1 MSERT
6 NRIAWTRLDLP
17 EPFAPTANESTD
29 EQTAEWGSSQRRG
42 RTPRRRGK
50 GRDLNEILKRRASGK
65 RRERGGERS
74 GAHSAARRTDAI
86 KMGLEVHRGLLAVG
100 LEALDDHLFDVHG
113 ASAVRGRGAKKH
125 APSVPLRVYGRSP
138 DRGTAE
144 LLGARVRDFREDRR
158 ETRAVHWRS
167 ARRSRALRSDTPRR
181 ESAQEVRKINP

>member
-1 MSERT
+1 
-6 NRIAWTRLDLP
+6 
-17 EPFAPTANESTD
+17 
-29 EQTAEWGSSQRRG
+29 
-42 RTPRRRGK
+42 
-50 GRDLNEILKRRASGK
+50 
-65 RRERGGERS
+65 
-74 GAHSAARRTDAI
+74 
-86 KMGLEVHRGLLAVG
+86 MGLEVHRGLLAVG

-113 ASAVRGRGAKKH
+113 ASSVRGRGAKKH
-125 APSVPLRVYGRSP
+125 APSVPLCVYGRSP